1 MKRALSLILSLLCT
15 TIALAQHIKV
25 EGRLVDAVTGERL
38 PYVKIQ
44 YKANGQDKMAIANSV
59 GDFSFQADPDGIV
72 HFSFI
77 GYEKHSVKASKMPR
91 TVRLSPWTHTMGEL
105 TVTAH
110 DPMPLLLK
118 INKQLKQEHSEHKK
132 EEAQYFMRM
141 LTTYKENSELVE
153 AFLTARSMG
162 HLRDIAV
169 VRGRY
174 GWGEEQVQG
183 KLSKKDTQNFH
194 HILELGPWFTS
205 TKFWPNTTS
214 PLNPY
219 LSNSFLK
226 KHYAGLTLQ
235 EVSDSTNGKYYVFV
249 FKRSFKYWY
258 DDGIVTGK
266 LYVDANT
273 LHLLRFEGEV
283 QNIFLTL
290 DMGSYRSHSAML
302 MYLRITF
309 DHSKGYTEVSNMDCT
324 MISHGLN
331 VTSKCV
337 LYNVDDIDLSTG
349 LQKDSTPEADKKVK
363 GMRLDENLLGSVQRA
378 GYDETLWEKSNIMKR
393 TDEEMAAMSITSQ
406 QDNEATN
413 QPANEATSQKA
424 TPWVPRRIAKT
435 KMSSSGQGYTES
447 PFYKWL
453 ESTKR

>member
-1 MKRALSLILSLLCT
+1 MGRILSFILFLLST
-15 TIALAQHIKV
+15 TIAFAQQISV
-25 EGRLVDAVTGERL
+25 EGRVVDATTGEQL

-44 YKANGQDKMAIANSV
+44 YKAGGQDKLAIANSV
-59 GDFSFQADPDGIV
+59 GDFSFQADPDGMV

-91 TVRLSPWTHTMGEL
+91 TVRLSPWTNTMGEL

-118 INKQLKQEHSEHKK
+118 INKQLKEEHSKHKK

-174 GWGEEQVQG
+174 GRGEELEQG
-183 KLSKKDTQNFH
+183 KLDKKDAQNFH
-194 HILELGPWFTS
+194 HVLELGPWFTH
-205 TKFWPNTTS
+205 TKFWENTTS

-219 LSNSFLK
+219 LSKSFLK
-226 KHYAGLTLQ
+226 KHYAGLTL
-235 EVSDSTNGKYYVFV
+235 EELSDSTSGKYYVFE
-249 FKRSFKYWY
+249 FKRTFKYWY
-258 DDGIVTGK
+258 NDGIVTGK

-337 LYNVDDIDLSTG
+337 LFNVDDIDLSTG
-349 LQKDSTPEADKKVK
+349 LQKDGTPEADTKLK
-363 GMRLDENLLGSVQRA
+363 GKRLGENLLGSVQDA
-378 GYDETLWEKSNIMKR
+378 GFDEALWEKSNIMKR
-393 TDEEMAAMSITSQ
+393 TDEEMAAMNITSQ
-406 QDNEATN
+406 PDSLAT
-413 QPANEATSQKA
+413 ATSSRQSA
-424 TPWVPRRIAKT
+424 PLVPRRITRT
-435 KMSSSGQGYTES
+435 KSTSGQGYVES
-447 PFYKWL
+447 PYYKAL
-453 ESTKR
+453 ESMKRKR

>member
-1 MKRALSLILSLLCT
+1 MRRILSFILFLLST
-15 TIALAQHIKV
+15 TIAFAQQISV
-25 EGRLVDAVTGERL
+25 EGRVVDATTGERL

-44 YKANGQDKMAIANSV
+44 YKADGQDKLAIANSV
-59 GDFSFQADPDGIV
+59 GDFSFQADPDGMV

-91 TVRLSPWTHTMGEL
+91 TVRLSPWTNTMGEL

-118 INKQLKQEHSEHKK
+118 INKQLKKEHSEHKK

-141 LTTYKENSELVE
+141 FTTYKENSELVE

-169 VRGRY
+169 VKGRY
-174 GWGEEQVQG
+174 GRGEELEQG
-183 KLSKKDTQNFH
+183 KLDKKDAQNFH
-194 HILELGPWFTS
+194 HVLELGPWFTH
-205 TKFWPNTTS
+205 TKFWENTTS

-235 EVSDSTNGKYYVFV
+235 ELSDSTSGKYYVFE
-249 FKRSFKYWY
+249 FNRTFKYWY
-258 DDGIVTGK
+258 NDGIVTGK

-290 DMGSYRSHSAML
+290 GMSKGWTSAML
-302 MYLRITF
+302 IYLRINF

-324 MISHGLN
+324 MISRGSE

-337 LYNVDDIDLSTG
+337 LFNVDDIDLSTG
-349 LQKDSTPEADKKVK
+349 LQRDGTPEADTKLK
-363 GMRLDENLLGSVQRA
+363 GKRLGENLLGSVQDA
-378 GYDETLWEKSNIMKR
+378 GYDEALWEKSNIMKR
-393 TDEEMAAMSITSQ
+393 TDEEMAAMNITSQ
-406 QDNEATN
+406 PDSSAT
-413 QPANEATSQKA
+413 ETSSRQSA
-424 TPWVPRRIAKT
+424 PLVPRRITRT
-435 KMSSSGQGYTES
+435 KSASGQGYVES
-447 PFYKWL
+447 PYYKAL
-453 ESTKR
+453 ESMKRKR